1 MKNKFLRFLTSSL
14 ILTLIFSQL
23 GSVNAISAENLS
35 DWIVYTY
42 DNTNGLPTSEANTV
56 LQTSD
61 GYVWIG
67 SYGGLIRYD
76 GISFHNY
83 SEGGV
88 FPSSGIRALFEDSKG
103 RLWIGTNDM
112 GVYYFENDQFFDV
125 PFDDNMKFLSI
136 RSFAEGKDGLIY
148 VGATSGLAVVKEE
161 KSDKDEK
168 SGSEDKSG
176 DNSKNSENAAVIAK
190 LEYVD
195 EAACSA
201 TVYSL
206 AAGNDGS
213 VWACMDDGIAL
224 IAKEGKIMSTFKS
237 EDSLKAAVYCA
248 GTDREGNVY
257 LGTSKNYIYKVE
269 VSDDSHTDS
278 AYSFTEFVTEK
289 TSTINDIK
297 QDAEGRIWVA
307 AINGVEYMD
316 TEGKWHTPDGDLTAS
331 AGIVNFDYEGNI
343 WVASSSKGV
352 IHIVKGMFKSINATA
367 GLSGVS
373 VNDITVYKNG
383 YYIGTDTGLIILDK
397 NFKRVTNKLTE
408 MIEGDRV
415 RNILTDSKGNVWVG
429 TYYSNGLVKLEADT
443 GEIKV
448 FREEQGLTDSHI
460 RMILELSDGSIAV
473 ATSNGLNIIENDKV
487 VKTYAKDDGL
497 TNPIILCLCEGE
509 DGTIYAGS
517 DGYGLYAVK
526 DGEVKHYGA
535 DEGLPSGVVLRIAN
549 DPDSGGLYISA
560 GNSLFFWDKNEFR
573 QFTNYV
579 KSPGSVFD
587 IQFGEND
594 IWLMQSNGLNIINRN
609 DLKNEENASVR
620 IIGIPYGLTGTLN
633 ANTWNDF
640 EDGYIFLST
649 TNGVSV
655 LDIEDVNAGD
665 PAIKVAVSNIEADSE
680 VYPSPDKIEVDGSVT
695 RLTFNFAPLSFTEK
709 DIMVQYQLKG
719 FDKEFTVLHNNNP
732 MSASYTNLNGGEYEF
747 CVQVLSSSG
756 KDIIGS
762 YSVTVTKRYQLWE
775 RPWFWVLMIVVV
787 FACIVFAVIS
797 LLHAKTAALQKRQKE
812 YRRIIDQ
819 SLRTFANIID
829 AKDRYTN
836 GHSLRVAAYSLEIA
850 KKLKVSEEDQ
860 ERIYDIALLH
870 DIGKIGIPDS
880 ILNKNGKLNEK
891 EIETV
896 RRHPSIGG
904 QILKDFT
911 SIPGISEGAKYH
923 HERYDGKG
931 YNEGLSGEDI
941 PFFARIIC
949 VADCYDTM
957 AGGRHYQEKK
967 DQNAIKEELKRC
979 SGTQFDPNVA
989 KAMIELID
997 EGKAP
1002 INFEGN
1008 SFRSFFEGHE

>member
-1 MKNKFLRFLTSSL
+1 MKRKFLRFP
-14 ILTLIFSQL
+14 IFTLIFTIIFSHL
-23 GSVNAISAENLS
+23 GAVNAISTENLK
-35 DWIVYTY
+35 DWIIYTY

-67 SYGGLIRYD
+67 NYGGLIRYD

-88 FPSSGIRALFEDSKG
+88 FPSSGIRALFEDSRG

-112 GVYYFENDQFFDV
+112 GVFYFENDRFFEV
-125 PFDDNMKFLSI
+125 PFEDNMKFLSI

-148 VGATSGLAVVKEE
+148 VGATSGLAIVREE
-161 KSDKDEK
+161 KTDKDEK
-168 SGSEDKSG
+168 SGS
-176 DNSKNSENAAVIAK
+176 SKDDPDISENSEISAK

-195 EAACSA
+195 EAACSS

-206 AAGNDGS
+206 AAGSDGS

-316 TEGKWHTPDGDLTAS
+316 TEGKWHSADNDLTAS
-331 AGIVNFDYEGNI
+331 AGIVSFDYEGNV

-352 IHIVKGMFKSINATA
+352 IHIVKGMFKSINAAA

-373 VNDITVYKNG
+373 VNDITAYKYG
-383 YYIGTDTGLIILDK
+383 YYVGTDTGLIILDK
-397 NFKRVTNKLTE
+397 DFKRITNKLTE

-415 RNILTDSKGNVWVG
+415 RNILADSKGNVWIG
-429 TYYSNGLVKLEADT
+429 TYYSNGLVKLEGTSGD
-443 GEIKV
+443 IKE
-448 FREEQGLTDSHI
+448 FREEQCMTDSHI
-460 RMILELSDGSIAV
+460 LMILELSDGSIAV
-473 ATSNGLNIIENDKV
+473 ATSNGLNIIKNNQV
-487 VKTYAKDDGL
+487 VKTYTKEDGL
-497 TNPIILCLCEGE
+497 TNPIILCLCEGR

-517 DGYGLYAVK
+517 DGYGLYAIK

-549 DPDSGGLYISA
+549 DPDSDGLYISA

-594 IWLMQSNGLNIINRN
+594 IWLMQSNGLNIINRES
-609 DLKNEENASVR
+609 LKNDENAAVR

-633 ANTWNDF
+633 ANTWNDLK
-640 EDGYIFLST
+640 DGYLFLST

-655 LDIEDVNAGD
+655 LNIEDINAGD
-665 PAIKVAVSNIEADSE
+665 PTIKAAISNIEADSE
-680 VYPSPDKIEVDGSVT
+680 VFPSPNEIEVDGSVT
-695 RLTFNFAPLSFTEK
+695 RLTFNFSTLSFTEK
-709 DIMVQYQLKG
+709 DITVQYQLKG
-719 FDKEFTVLHNNNP
+719 FDKEFTTLHNNNP
-732 MSASYTNLNGGEYEF
+732 MSASYTNLSGGEYEF

-762 YSVTVTKRYQLWE
+762 CSVTVTKRYQLWE
-775 RPWFWVLMIVVV
+775 RPWFWILMILAV
-787 FACIVFAVIS
+787 FVCIVFAVLS
-797 LLHAKTAALQKRQKE
+797 LLRAKTAALQKRQKE

-957 AGGRHYQEKK
+957 SGGRHYQEKK
-967 DQNAIKEELKRC
+967 DPGAVKEELRRC
-979 SGTQFDPNVA
+979 SGTQFDPDVA

-1008 SFRSFFEGHE
+1008 GFRSFFEGHGE

>member
-1 MKNKFLRFLTSSL
+1 MRNKFLRVLTFGFVF
-14 ILTLIFSQL
+14 TLIFSQL
-23 GSVNAISAENLS
+23 GAVNAINTENLK
-35 DWIVYTY
+35 DWIVYIY

-88 FPSSGIRALFEDSKG
+88 FPSSGIRALFEDSRG

-112 GVYYFENDQFFDV
+112 GVFYFENDRFVNV
-125 PFDDNMKFLSI
+125 PFSDNMKFLSI
-136 RSFAEGKDGLIY
+136 RSFAEGKDGTIY
-148 VGATSGLAVVKEE
+148 VGATSGLAVVTHLIEE
-161 KSDKDEK
+161 
-168 SGSEDKSG
+168 GSR
-176 DNSKNSENAAVIAK
+176 

-195 EAACSA
+195 ESACST

-206 AAGNDGS
+206 AAGNDGN

-224 IAKEGKIMSTFKS
+224 IVSGGKIKSTFKS
-237 EDSLKAAVYCA
+237 EDHLKAAVYCA

-257 LGTSKNYIYKVE
+257 LGTSKNYIYKAE
-269 VSDDSHTDS
+269 VSDDSHTDT
-278 AYSFTEFVTEK
+278 AYSFTEYVTGK

-297 QDAEGRIWVA
+297 QDSDGRIWVA
-307 AINGVEYMD
+307 AINGIEYMD
-316 TEGKWHTPDGDLTAS
+316 TEGQWHSVDDELSAA
-331 AGIVNFDYEGNI
+331 AGIVSFDYEGNV

-352 IHIVKGMFKSINATA
+352 IHIVKGMFKSINQAA
-367 GLSGVS
+367 GISQLSI
-373 VNDITVYKNG
+373 NDITAYKYG
-383 YYIGTDTGLIILDK
+383 YFIGTDTGLIALDK
-397 NFKRVTNKLTE
+397 DFKRVTTKLTE
-408 MIEGDRV
+408 KIDGDRV
-415 RNILTDSKGNVWVG
+415 RNITVDSKNNVWIG
-429 TYYSNGLVKLEADT
+429 TYYSNGLIKYETDT
-443 GEIKV
+443 GDIKE
-448 FREEQGLTDSHI
+448 FREEQGMTDTHI
-460 RMILELSDGSIAV
+460 RMILELSDGRIAV
-473 ATSNGLNIIENDKV
+473 ATSNGLNIIKNNEV
-487 VKTYAKDDGL
+487 MKTYTKEDGL
-497 TNPIILCLCEGE
+497 TNPIILCLCEGK

-517 DGYGLYAVK
+517 DGYGMYSIK
-526 DGEVKHYGA
+526 DDEVKHYGA

-549 DPDSGGLYISA
+549 DPDSDGLYISA
-560 GNSLFFWDKNEFR
+560 GNSLFYWDKSEFK

-587 IQFGEND
+587 IQFGESD
-594 IWLMQSNGLNIINRN
+594 IWLMQSNGLNIINRES
-609 DLKNEENASVR
+609 LKNDENATVR

-640 EDGYIFLST
+640 KDGYLFLST

-655 LDIEDVNAGD
+655 LNIEDINAGD
-665 PAIKVAVSNIEADSE
+665 PAIKVTVSDIEADGE
-680 VYPSPDKIEVDGSVT
+680 IFPSPGETEVDGSVT

-747 CVQVLSSSG
+747 CVQVLNSSG
-756 KDIIGS
+756 TDIIGS
-762 YSVTVTKRYQLWE
+762 YSVTVSKKYQLWE
-775 RPWFWVLMIVVV
+775 RAWFWVLMIVAVLL
-787 FACIVFAVIS
+787 CIVFAVVS
-797 LLHAKTAALQKRQKE
+797 LLHAKTAALKKRQKE

-880 ILNKNGKLNEK
+880 ILNKKDRLTEK
-891 EIETV
+891 EMQTV
-896 RRHPSIGG
+896 RRHPTIGG

-923 HERYDGKG
+923 HERFDGKG
-931 YNEGLSGEDI
+931 YNEGLSGEEI

-967 DQNAIKEELKRC
+967 DQNDIKEELKRC
-979 SGTQFDPNVA
+979 SGTQFDPEIA

-1008 SFRSFFEGHE
+1008 SFRSFFEEHVE

>member
-1 MKNKFLRFLTSSL
+1 MKRKFLRFP
-14 ILTLIFSQL
+14 IFTLIFTIIFSHL
-23 GSVNAISAENLS
+23 GAVNAISTENLK
-35 DWIVYTY
+35 DWIIYTY

-88 FPSSGIRALFEDSKG
+88 FPSSGIRALFEDSSG

-112 GVYYFENDQFFDV
+112 GVFYFENDRFFEV
-125 PFDDNMKFLSI
+125 PFEDNMKFLSI

-148 VGATSGLAVVKEE
+148 VGATSGLAIVREE
-161 KSDKDEK
+161 KTDKDEK
-168 SGSEDKSG
+168 SGSSK
-176 DNSKNSENAAVIAK
+176 DNSDISENSQISAK

-195 EAACSA
+195 EAACSS

-206 AAGNDGS
+206 AAGSDGS

-316 TEGKWHTPDGDLTAS
+316 TEGKWHSADNDLTAS
-331 AGIVNFDYEGNI
+331 AGIVSFDYEGNV

-352 IHIVKGMFKSINATA
+352 IHIVKGMFKSINAAA

-373 VNDITVYKNG
+373 VNDITAYKYG
-383 YYIGTDTGLIILDK
+383 YYVGTDTGLIILDK
-397 NFKRVTNKLTE
+397 DFKRITNKLTE

-415 RNILTDSKGNVWVG
+415 RNILADSKGNVWIG
-429 TYYSNGLVKLEADT
+429 TYYSNGLVKLEGTSGD
-443 GEIKV
+443 IKE
-448 FREEQGLTDSHI
+448 FREEQGMTDSHI

-473 ATSNGLNIIENDKV
+473 ATSSGLNIIKNNQV
-487 VKTYAKDDGL
+487 VKTYTKEDGL
-497 TNPIILCLCEGE
+497 TNPIILCLCEGR

-517 DGYGLYAVK
+517 DGYGLYAIK
-526 DGEVKHYGA
+526 GDEVKHYGA

-549 DPDSGGLYISA
+549 DPDSDGLYISA

-594 IWLMQSNGLNIINRN
+594 IWLMQSNGLNIINRES
-609 DLKNEENASVR
+609 LKNDENAAVR

-633 ANTWNDF
+633 ANTWNNLK
-640 EDGYIFLST
+640 DGYLFLST

-655 LDIEDVNAGD
+655 LNIEDINAGD
-665 PAIKVAVSNIEADSE
+665 PAIKAAVSNIEADSE
-680 VYPSPDKIEVDGSVT
+680 VFPSPNEIEVDGSVT
-695 RLTFNFAPLSFTEK
+695 RLTFNFSTLSFTEK
-709 DIMVQYQLKG
+709 DITVQYQLKG
-719 FDKEFTVLHNNNP
+719 FDKEFTTLHNNNP
-732 MSASYTNLNGGEYEF
+732 MSASYTNLSGGEYEF

-762 YSVTVTKRYQLWE
+762 CSVTVTKRYQLWE
-775 RPWFWVLMIVVV
+775 RPWFWILMILAV
-787 FACIVFAVIS
+787 FVCIVFAVLS
-797 LLHAKTAALQKRQKE
+797 LLRAKTAALQKRQKE

-949 VADCYDTM
+949 VADCFDTM

-967 DQNAIKEELKRC
+967 DPGAVKEELKRC

-989 KAMIELID
+989 QAMIELID

-1008 SFRSFFEGHE
+1008 SFRSFFEGHGE